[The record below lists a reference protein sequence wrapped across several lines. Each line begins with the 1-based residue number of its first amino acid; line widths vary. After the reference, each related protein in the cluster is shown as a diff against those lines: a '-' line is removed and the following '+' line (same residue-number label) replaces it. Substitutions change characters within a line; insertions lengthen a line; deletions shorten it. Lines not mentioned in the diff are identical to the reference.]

1 LGQHLENK
9 TFEEISR
16 QLKDQQNEIT
26 TSINRTI
33 ASSEASIVL
42 LIKKEVLGIK
52 KLLRDPLNSTGWWK
66 PNVDHALNILLEN
79 TKWPSKLQLIEAI
92 ENCLDLEE
100 TGLTAEE
107 FFNMVQSQVEK
118 NKSAMLF

>member
-52 KLLRDPLNSTGWWK
+52 KLLRDPLKSTGWWK
-66 PNVDHALNILLEN
+66 KTPNGHQNYNLL
-79 TKWPSKLQLIEAI
+79 KQLKTVWTWKKP
-92 ENCLDLEE
+92 D
-100 TGLTAEE
+100 
-107 FFNMVQSQVEK
+107 
-118 NKSAMLF
+118 